1 MDLAFRTTKSPRR
14 PLLNVS
20 NGDVYSNDC
29 VQTERQLTVPQTE
42 RQLTVPQTI
51 VPRLTTAEA
60 ASRLGLPRIDPSN
73 AARFPPADLNQFR
86 AASARAP
93 ADSSP
98 ALWFWQVTGDEWPRD
113 GHSYDVAKKRYRRM
127 VEAKRTART
136 PHATCPPSF
145 IDSCIAA

>member
-1 MDLAFRTTKSPRR
+1 MDLAFTTTKSPRR

-20 NGDVYSNDC
+20 NGAGDVYSNDC

-73 AARFPPADLNQFR
+73 AARFLPADLNQFR
-86 AASARAP
+86 AASA
-93 ADSSP
+93 
-98 ALWFWQVTGDEWPRD
+98 
-113 GHSYDVAKKRYRRM
+113 
-127 VEAKRTART
+127 
-136 PHATCPPSF
+136 
-145 IDSCIAA
+145 